1 MTTKAGPLALSID
14 DTAKNLATMSEIEAL
29 IERSR
34 SLTASKGDPEQ
45 LKVSTASLCH
55 LQTEYH
61 RLMDDF
67 KSRVEQL
74 DSSEELSALE
84 DLVAQLFEFVA
95 SRGYWR
101 YHQPKWTQ
109 RYGGKADFRTQA
121 VIHDST
127 CHIIRYAATMF
138 GESLCKRIAATYV
151 QKIARMRVRQWV
163 LQHIIGDHQGII
175 AAICRLN
182 SGRLP
187 VQQFVKIWQQM
198 PPKLALLR
206 AQLEYRRYLK
216 QCKKHGSRDHNR
228 VAWQHIRPREISPKR
243 TYIENISPTELLHI
257 IYRSA
262 RKLGLLHEQLMA
274 ITDSSWGLR
283 DQEAVGRLLR
293 LYLEEPALR
302 EQIRELL
309 RERGYDYGWAEYRDP
324 QTAFGDAN
332 EYLLATGD
340 VQRVLSTFD
349 DKMLQLA
356 VQQPGAPV
364 EIVIA
369 AERKHPGKLW
379 RHYQDLQTPHI
390 DALQQA
396 FPDRDVIQ
404 RGWAVHHMHK
414 RNGERLLQFT
424 DTNWLHVLEHFE
436 NYPADILALF
446 VGTRYNG
453 EHIRQQWVVMGL
465 RRLGYNV
472 KYPHHSKYSEYAE
485 KPYVSLDLDTC
496 GDDCW
501 KELRECKMWRT
512 PTANLHLYWSA
523 TEDDSPNDR
532 SVKFYRRLAD
542 QVKSTGLFESI
553 GEFALPRSDLSPDD
567 LLDVA
572 VLLARALN
580 DQIQSLGIKIHP
592 VVAYWCS
599 ARKALRNCNS
609 AIVQHTIPL
618 GELQQILDGDAE
630 QRCLTGNELEAAI
643 REKWLNYI
651 PMLNLLSSTIHAFS
665 NNGVNTERNYMHP
678 YSNYLKMLAAE

>member
-1 MTTKAGPLALSID
+1 MTTKAEPLALSID

-34 SLTASKGDPEQ
+34 SLTSFRDPEQ
-45 LKVSTASLCH
+45 LKASTVSLCH

-74 DSSEELSALE
+74 DSGEELSALE
-84 DLVAQLFEFVA
+84 DLAAQLFEFVA

-138 GESLCKRIAATYV
+138 GESLCKRIAITYV

-182 SGRLP
+182 PGRLP
-187 VQQFVKIWQQM
+187 VQQFVKVWQQM

-206 AQLEYRRYLK
+206 AQLEYRRYLR

-243 TYIENISPTELLHI
+243 VYIENISQTELLHI

-283 DQEAVGRLLR
+283 AQEAVGRLFR
-293 LYLEEPALR
+293 LYLEEPSLR

-309 RERGYDYGWAEYRDP
+309 RERRYEYGWAEYRDP
-324 QTAFGDAN
+324 QTTFGDAS
-332 EYLLATGD
+332 EYLLAIGD

-379 RHYQDLQTPHI
+379 CHYQDLQTPHI
-390 DALQQA
+390 DALQLA

-404 RGWAVHHMHK
+404 RGWALHHTHK
-414 RNGERLLQFT
+414 RNGARLLQFT
-424 DTNWLHVLEHFE
+424 DTHWLHVLEYISLLPPEH
-436 NYPADILALF
+436 LRLF
-446 VGTRYNG
+446 TQTNFKGSYIDK
-453 EHIRQQWVVMGL
+453 EWVVLNL
-465 RRLGYNV
+465 RSFGYKIDYRNH
-472 KYPHHSKYSEYAE
+472 PKYSPNCIDT
-485 KPYVSLDLDTC
+485 PYFSINLDTC
-496 GDDCW
+496 GDDYW
-501 KELRECKMWRT
+501 KELRSCKMWRT
-512 PTANLHLYWSA
+512 PAANLHLYWGT
-523 TEDDSPNDR
+523 TEGNYRDDR
-532 SVKFYRRLAD
+532 ALKFYRRLAE
-542 QVKSTGLFESI
+542 QVKAAGLFESI

-572 VLLARALN
+572 VLLARALH

-609 AIVQHTIPL
+609 VVVQRTIPL

-630 QRCLTGNELEAAI
+630 QRCLSGNELEAAI

-651 PMLNLLSSTIHAFS
+651 PMLNLFSSTICAFS

-678 YSNYLKMLAAE
+678 YSHYLKQLG